1 MLYPTFLI
9 YFWLLTYV
17 LLLLEELLVASFLD
31 ALSCRVFVLFMRL
44 HQSGV
49 YRCEE
54 QGWEQGSVG
63 SDSCKVVGRGC
74 DGRGGSREV
83 LGVKAVGGGGKA
95 AR

>member
-49 YRCEE
+49 YRCKE
-54 QGWEQGSVG
+54 QGRDRE
-63 SDSCKVVGRGC
+63 VVGVRGC
-74 DGRGGSREV
+74 EVVGGVARSRGGSRE
-83 LGVKAVGGGGKA
+83 L
-95 AR
+95 

>member
-1 MLYPTFLI
+1 
-9 YFWLLTYV
+9 
-17 LLLLEELLVASFLD
+17 
-31 ALSCRVFVLFMRL
+31 MRL